1 MSARRR
7 MPRAG
12 RVLPACLLAALVA
25 LPGSGDA
32 AGTATEQRA
41 VAGVRRVVMR
51 ATGELIVREGPSER
65 LVVEAE
71 PQLLPKIAS
80 EVRDGTLYLEFH
92 ANQINTPYPLRFHLT
107 VKRLEGLDSVASAEV
122 HIGAL
127 HTDSFVLKL
136 TGSGDVDI
144 EALDAARFETQLTGA
159 GNVSVG
165 GGRVGQQ
172 TLILKGSGD
181 YTAGALDSRKASVN
195 IDGSGN
201 ATVRTSEQLVVRI
214 GGTGD
219 VRFHGNPRVD
229 EIISGAGSV
238 TRADGS

>member
-1 MSARRR
+1 MNRRPP
-7 MPRAG
+7 PRRAP
-12 RVLPACLLAALVA
+12 RLLRACLVAMLGAVSAAA
-25 LPGSGDA
+25 GA

-41 VAGVRRVVMR
+41 VDGVRRIVLR
-51 ATGELIVREGPSER
+51 ATGELIVREGARES

-71 PQLLPKIAS
+71 PRLLPKIAS
-80 EVRDGTLYLEFH
+80 EVRNGTLYLEFDG
-92 ANQINTPYPLRFHLT
+92 NQINTAYPLRFRLT
-107 VKRLEGLDSVASAEV
+107 VKRLEGVDSVASANMD
-122 HIGAL
+122 IGAL

-136 TGSGDVDI
+136 AGSGDVGI

-181 YTAGALDSRKASVN
+181 YAAGALASRKAS
-195 IDGSGN
+195 IHIEGSGN
-201 ATVRTSEQLVVRI
+201 ATVRASDELVVRI

-219 VRFHGNPRVD
+219 VRFYGNPRVD
-229 EIISGAGSV
+229 EIVSGAGSV
-238 TRADGS
+238 ARADGS